1 VNSDIFL
8 YNTIDKFCNIKY
20 SFILFFILNFNNMVL
35 QSKIKRDTPIPSEV
49 RKEILDY
56 INERLGRHE
65 EIEDVFI
72 NQKKKNI
79 FEVLVITKEIS
90 PKIEREMLKVEDS
103 VENKYNVPFEFKTFS
118 SSYLMSCA

>member
-1 VNSDIFL
+1 MNSDIFL

-72 NQKKKNI
+72 NQKKI
-79 FEVLVITKEIS
+79 
-90 PKIEREMLKVEDS
+90 D
-103 VENKYNVPFEFKTFS
+103 
-118 SSYLMSCA
+118 